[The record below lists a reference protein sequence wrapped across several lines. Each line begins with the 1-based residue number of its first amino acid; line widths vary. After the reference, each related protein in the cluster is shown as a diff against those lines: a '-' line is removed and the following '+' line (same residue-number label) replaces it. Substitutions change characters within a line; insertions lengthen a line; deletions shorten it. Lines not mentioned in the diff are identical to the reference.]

1 MSEHTHRTI
10 ERHCDVAII
19 GGSAA
24 GLAAALQL
32 SRQRRSVIVVD
43 SGEPRN
49 APAAHMHGLLG
60 FDGQAPSELI
70 TAGRRDVR
78 SYGGEI
84 CAGQALDVTR
94 TTDGRFRVH
103 LTGGHTIA
111 ARRVLLAS
119 GVVDELPDIDG
130 IDRHWGRDVIHC
142 VFCHGYE
149 VRDRRVVHLV
159 NHPMGLHA
167 APLMR
172 HLTAQYTVV
181 VLDGVGVDPDA
192 VERLSASGVE
202 VTTSQVRRLV
212 EGDGGEIVA
221 VELSDGR
228 HLEADAVMV
237 GTRLRARAEAVAS
250 LGIAPAE
257 HPAGI
262 GTLVEV
268 DPTGLTSVPGVYAAG
283 NITDPSHQVAQAAA
297 HGAWVGAMI
306 AFSLA
311 DDDTSARSRPSANEH
326 EWDQRYSGEQMWS
339 GNPNGSLVAEIA
351 AVAPGRVLDVG
362 AGEGGDAVWLAEQ
375 GWQVTANDVSR
386 RALDRVEAEA
396 RRRGLTLAT
405 SHADANDLDPFA
417 GETFDLVTAHY
428 ASIPRAP
435 DGRAVRN
442 LLDAVAPGGLLLV
455 VSHDLEPM
463 HTPIDVS
470 RATRAFDP
478 YAYVRVEDLVA
489 ALTADDWDI
498 EVHETRPR
506 PPGAVSHHVDDV
518 VLRARRR
525 TDRPA

>member
-32 SRQRRSVIVVD
+32 SRQRRSVIVID
-43 SGEPRN
+43 AGAPRN
-49 APAAHMHGLLG
+49 APAAHLHGLVG
-60 FDGQAPSELI
+60 FDGRAPSELI
-70 TAGRRDVR
+70 AAGRREVR

-84 CAGQALDVTR
+84 CAGRALDVTR

-103 LTGGHTIA
+103 LTGGHTIR

-119 GVVDELPDIDG
+119 GVIDELPDIDG
-130 IDRHWGRDVIHC
+130 IAGHWGRDVIHC

-149 VRDRRVVHLV
+149 VRDRRLVHLV

-167 APLMR
+167 APLVR
-172 HLTAQYTVV
+172 HLTAQYTI
-181 VLDGVGVDPDA
+181 VLTDGTGVDTGPI
-192 VERLSASGVE
+192 ERLAASGVE
-202 VTTSQVRRLV
+202 VVTGQVERII
-212 EGDGGEIVA
+212 ENDGGEIVA

-228 HLEADAVMV
+228 RLGADVVMV

-250 LGIAPAE
+250 IGIVPTE

-262 GTLVEV
+262 GTRVEV
-268 DPTGLTSVPGVYAAG
+268 DPAGQTSVAGVFAAG
-283 NITDPSHQVAQAAA
+283 NITDPSHQVTHAAA

-311 DDDTSARSRPSANEH
+311 DDDTAAGSRPSANEH
-326 EWDQRYSGEQMWS
+326 DWDQRYSGELMWS
-339 GNPNGSLVAEIA
+339 GNPNGSLVAE
-351 AVAPGRVLDVG
+351 VASLTPGRALDVG

-386 RALDRVEAEA
+386 RALDRVDAEA
-396 RRRGLTLAT
+396 RRRSLTVAT
-405 SHADANDLDPFA
+405 NHADANAIDPFA
-417 GETFDLVTAHY
+417 GETFDLVAAHY
-428 ASIPRAP
+428 ASIPRTP
-435 DGRAVRN
+435 DGRAIGN

-463 HTPIDVS
+463 RRPIDVS
-470 RATRAFDP
+470 RSSRPFDP
-478 YAYVRVEDLVA
+478 DAYVRVEDLVA
-489 ALTADDWDI
+489 ALAGAEQWDI
-498 EVHETRPR
+498 EIHEIRPR
-506 PPGAVSHHVDDV
+506 PAGAVSTHHVDDV

-525 TDRPA
+525 PT